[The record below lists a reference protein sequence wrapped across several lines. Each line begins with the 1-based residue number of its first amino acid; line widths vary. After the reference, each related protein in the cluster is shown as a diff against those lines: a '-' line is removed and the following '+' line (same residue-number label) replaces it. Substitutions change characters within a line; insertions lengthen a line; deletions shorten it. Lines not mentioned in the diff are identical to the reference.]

1 MKIGVKFCGHC
12 APRRDM
18 MELYF
23 VLRER
28 APQLAFSYF
37 ASDPEVDLLL
47 VLNACEVECASRPAF
62 DGPVIVVSPTMVD
75 HWPVSPEQLPDR
87 ILSELEERASSV

>member
-18 MELYF
+18 VEVYAILRDRAPHLTFCYF
-23 VLRER
+23 V
-28 APQLAFSYF
+28 
-37 ASDPEVDLLL
+37 SDPEVDLLL
-47 VLNACEVECASRPAF
+47 VLNACEAECASRPTF

-75 HWPVSPEQLPDR
+75 HWSVTPDQLPDR
-87 ILSELEERASSV
+87 ILARIEERSSSA